1 MYLLLFILYLNFKI
15 YFLLLGSFIHK
26 YNKFYFFQKKKY
38 FLDDKMCSLRNQII
52 GTSTSLQRLTADSGN
67 VLLSQHVF
75 VDIEL
80 DNFSSYELLLTE
92 LWELWTFVYLAH

>member
-1 MYLLLFILYLNFKI
+1 M
-15 YFLLLGSFIHK
+15 
-26 YNKFYFFQKKKY
+26 KY

-52 GTSTSLQRLTADSGN
+52 DTSTCCQRLTAESEN
-67 VLLSQHVF
+67 VLPSQHVF

-92 LWELWTFVYLAH
+92 FWELWTFVYLAHWQSP

>member
-1 MYLLLFILYLNFKI
+1 M
-15 YFLLLGSFIHK
+15 
-26 YNKFYFFQKKKY
+26 KY

-52 GTSTSLQRLTADSGN
+52 GTSTCLQRLTADSGN

-80 DNFSSYELLLTE
+80 DNFSSYGLLLTE
-92 LWELWTFVYLAH
+92 FWELWTFMYLAH